1 MTCCCIENDLS
12 LTDLA
17 EKTIAGSADLVD
29 TEHLRKEVDDLI
41 RRWRMTEEGAVE
53 LAALLDTDRPPGS
66 VRPGQW
72 QMEDA
77 TEHVRLKR
85 KLMGLNHKPLVK
97 ATPKRLQGE
106 PAPTLRNAP
115 LKQAGITE
123 AQVREIETKLSGD
136 SLEKF
141 VRELEKEACA
151 ISCCFI
157 KAAAAAMVHAD
168 VHVECPLD
176 DVMRL
181 FSFEVTKKSYAT

>member
-1 MTCCCIENDLS
+1 MS
-12 LTDLA
+12 LLGDNF
-17 EKTIAGSADLVD
+17 LVSFD
-29 TEHLRKEVDDLI
+29 GGFAFLGVSGEVDKSNRILALI
-41 RRWRMTEEGAVE
+41 
-53 LAALLDTDRPPGS
+53 
-66 VRPGQW
+66 
-72 QMEDA
+72 
-77 TEHVRLKR
+77 
-85 KLMGLNHKPLVK
+85 
-97 ATPKRLQGE
+97 
-106 PAPTLRNAP
+106 
-115 LKQAGITE
+115 
-123 AQVREIETKLSGD
+123 REIETKLSGD